1 MNNEVMVKIPLD
13 YQKLDTLP
21 TDPANSVAYGKRGQ
35 AFMCFLI
42 MNPISSQNAMPYDNE
57 KMVIDGIHGVLN
69 NDQGLIEVK
78 SGLTQGQRKYI
89 YSIVKT
95 KVMPSGVQYNLTM
108 HIDMGNQTMNI
119 QSYFDEVG
127 MTGMRDTTVM
137 SMLMNQG
144 VITPANRAGWSKD
157 PYDENYTKGLLMNMS
172 ESAEYD
178 AQFKEHP
185 LSVARELVKYIIDNN

>member
-1 MNNEVMVKIPLD
+1 MNNEVMIKIPLD

-35 AFMCFLI
+35 SFMCFLT
-42 MNPISSQNAMPYDNE
+42 MNPISSQNAMPYGNE
-57 KMVIDGIHGVLN
+57 RMVIDGIHGVLN

-78 SGLTQGQRKYI
+78 SGLTQNQRKYI

-95 KVMPSGVQYNLTM
+95 RVMPSGVQYNLTM

-185 LSVARELVKYIIDNN
+185 LSAARELVKYIIDNN

>member
-1 MNNEVMVKIPLD
+1 MNNEVMIKIPLD

-35 AFMCFLI
+35 SFMCFLM
-42 MNPISSQNAMPYDNE
+42 MNPISSQNAMPYGNE
-57 KMVIDGIHGVLN
+57 RMVIDGIHGVLN

-78 SGLTQGQRKYI
+78 SGLTQNQRKYI

-95 KVMPSGVQYNLTM
+95 RVMPSGVQYNLTM

-137 SMLMNQG
+137 SMLMSQG
-144 VITPANRAGWSKD
+144 IITPANRAGWSKD